1 VTDATVAKYVKSET
15 FVREACER
23 FAFLVDAH
31 GFVGP
36 VAEDYRL
43 LYTSAAFSVEVLYDD
58 RDGRVITIVDATVGR
73 RNPRAGLQC
82 LYVEAGLGPAQQV
95 RDIVRTERSLES
107 ALSSQASALDR
118 LVPVLGG
125 DKGST
130 LLLACN
136 GR

>member
-1 VTDATVAKYVKSET
+1 MAKYVKPET

-23 FAFLVDAH
+23 FAFLVDTY

-36 VAEDYRL
+36 VVEDYRL

-58 RDGRVITIVDATVGR
+58 CDGRVITIVDATVGR

-82 LYVEAGLGPAQQV
+82 LYVESGLGAAQRV
-95 RDIVRTERSLES
+95 RDIARSERSLGS
-107 ALSSQASALDR
+107 ALGSQASALDK

-125 DKGST
+125 DRGPT
-130 LLLACN
+130 LLLTCN

>member
-1 VTDATVAKYVKSET
+1 MLFRSET

-23 FAFLVDAH
+23 FAFLVNTH

-36 VAEDYRL
+36 AIEDYRL
-43 LYTSAAFSVEVLYDD
+43 LYTSDAFSVDALYDD
-58 RDGRVITIVDATVGR
+58 RDGRVITIVDATVGH

-82 LYVEAGLGPAQQV
+82 LYVESGLGAAHRV
-95 RDIVRTERSLES
+95 RDIARSERSLES
-107 ALSSQASALDR
+107 ALGSQASALDK

-125 DKGST
+125 DKGPT

>member
-1 VTDATVAKYVKSET
+1 MTGATVAKYVKPET
-15 FVREACER
+15 FVREACEH
-23 FAFLVDAH
+23 FAFLVGVH

-36 VAEDYRL
+36 VVDDYRL
-43 LYTSAAFSVEVLYDD
+43 LYTSASFSVEVHYDD

-82 LYVEAGLGPAQQV
+82 LYVESGLGPAQRV
-95 RDIVRTERSLES
+95 RDIARSERSLKS
-107 ALSSQASALDR
+107 ALESQASALDT

-125 DKGST
+125 DKGPT